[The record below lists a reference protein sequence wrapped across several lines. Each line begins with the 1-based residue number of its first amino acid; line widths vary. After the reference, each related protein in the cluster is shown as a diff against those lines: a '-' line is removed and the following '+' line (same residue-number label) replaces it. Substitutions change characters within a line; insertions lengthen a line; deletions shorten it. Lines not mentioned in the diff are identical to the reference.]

1 MEFDVYWLLVLP
13 VVFALGWWA
22 ARHESRVR
30 AARPTLPDAYFR
42 GLNFLLNDQSDRA
55 VDAFVDVVR
64 IDPETIELHFALGK
78 LFRRRGE
85 TDRAIRVHQNLLDR
99 SDIDPA
105 LREQALFELAQ
116 DFLKAGLLDRA
127 DQAFERLA
135 AGGQHLAA
143 ALRHRIDIAEMMRDW
158 PRAIELASMQAPG
171 DRTHHDRLRLAQ
183 FHCEEAERLLSARRT
198 VPVSAPTGADPIR
211 THLDQADHEMAGVGH
226 PRVALLRGQL
236 AELESRFADAI
247 VAWDALRRSESS
259 HFNLIVAHWVQA
271 HAHLGRIAEA
281 IEGLRDQWHRHPT
294 TAVFLQLFE
303 ALRRRDGDEQAAAW
317 AVHALEDK
325 PSLAGL
331 SGVIAWRTQ
340 VGPSRFDAAIL
351 SLAGG
356 LLDAQ
361 AKLQSPHLC
370 TQCGFRARQYYWQ
383 CPGCARWDTVS
394 PLRAEDQSSG

>member
-1 MEFDVYWLLVLP
+1 MEFDVYWLLALP
-13 VVFALGWWA
+13 VVFALGWLA
-22 ARHESRVR
+22 ARHEFRARV
-30 AARPTLPDAYFR
+30 ARPSLPDAYFR

-135 AGGQHLAA
+135 AGGQYLDA

-158 PRAIELASMQAPG
+158 PRAIELASLQAPI
-171 DRTHHDRLRLAQ
+171 DRRNHDRLRLAH
-183 FHCEEAERLLSARRT
+183 FHCEEADRLLSALRS
-198 VPVSAPTGADPIR
+198 VPIGASADADRIR
-211 THLDQADHEMAGVGH
+211 AHLDQAQHEMAGTGH
-226 PRVALLRGQL
+226 PRVALLRGEL
-236 AELESRFADAI
+236 AEFESRFAEALS
-247 VAWDALRRSESS
+247 AWDLLRRSQSS
-259 HFNLIVAHWVQA
+259 HFNLIVARWVQA
-271 HAHLGRIAEA
+271 HGRLGRIAEA
-281 IEGLRDQWHRHPT
+281 IEGLSEQWRRQPT
-294 TAVFLQLFE
+294 TEVFLQLFE
-303 ALRRRDGDEQAAAW
+303 ALRGREGDERAAAW
-317 AVHALEDK
+317 AIEALKDH

-331 SGVIAWRTQ
+331 AGVIARRMQ
-340 VGPSRFDAAIL
+340 AGPSQSDETIL
-351 SLAGG
+351 SLAGD
-356 LLDAQ
+356 LLTAQ
-361 AKLQSPHLC
+361 ARLQSPHLC

-394 PLRAEDQSSG
+394 PLRAEDQNP